1 MNIQLTNNEIYTL
14 IILVISILIKVI
26 FSDVIYYGKYLNKF
40 GLENELFDF
49 VESNKILYSGF
60 IDLFSMIIGIYFI
73 FIKQTTDVIFII
85 IFSALIIKAIFHF
98 LVIYKLYNF
107 FNLSIENEQKLIK
120 FREIETPITNH
131 LLMFLALYILI
142 NIFFK

>member
-1 MNIQLTNNEIYTL
+1 MNNQFTNNEIYTL
-14 IILVISILIKVI
+14 IILVIAILIKVI

-40 GLENELFDF
+40 GLEDELFDF
-49 VESNKILYSGF
+49 VELNKILYSSF

-85 IFSALIIKAIFHF
+85 TFSALIIKAIFHF

-107 FNLSIENEQKLIK
+107 FNLSIENEQKLIR